1 MHLKKINEEEEFS
14 VINLAPQNNKVTKK
28 TETDKYLEEKIAMEK
43 EIQSKFI
50 HKLQF
55 TPSKLFY

>member
-43 EIQSKFI
+43 EVQSKFS

-55 TPSKLFY
+55 IPTKIFY